1 MPPVPTPA
9 APADQTGLQ
18 SLVQTIIAFIGLPAG
33 SPVEQV
39 MTAVKTV
46 RDQMNAPPDPAK
58 YMPMKAVQAM
68 LAEPGAEL
76 RQASEGRAQQKVAQ
90 QKVARPSGKV
100 TSTGRCANRRW
111 PCAGP
116 TQRPS
121 TAFCKRPARSLA
133 GC

>member
-90 QKVARPSGKV
+90 Q
-100 TSTGRCANRRW
+100 
-111 PCAGP
+111 
-116 TQRPS
+116 
-121 TAFCKRPARSLA
+121 
-133 GC
+133 